1 MSTPDTT
8 LALLR
13 RLKPPSLTALAG
25 DARIMEAA
33 TTLVASYYYILPFAA
48 FIFAGNH
55 FSARQ
60 NFEPVWS
67 LAWVDVVSLEYGS
80 VVALVRLAAVAIS
93 LLGVLWYRHRAVRIL
108 VFLMLFQIHA
118 FESSFGAHNHQWN
131 LWVYTSLVFVFL
143 PDIWRPSVQGDTGR
157 RFLLAIWTAQA
168 VVALMYSMAGMQK
181 ILTGLQQHAIGEV
194 SGFSVLGFAYH
205 IAYWA
210 PRLQEEVAL
219 GLFIIAHPVAGWIP
233 FVAMIFIQFFSLW
246 VMIRVGLH
254 RIWAVVIVLFH
265 IGTYFT
271 MGISFH
277 PLILL
282 VIALFFYSPFA
293 KERYSFREFV
303 LDLPIVGQAVEWWG
317 KRRATRVTG

>member
-1 MSTPDTT
+1 MSVPDAVHAFVTY
-8 LALLR
+8 
-13 RLKPPSLTALAG
+13 LKPPSLTALSR
-25 DARIMEAA
+25 DARVMDAA
-33 TTLVASYYYILPFAA
+33 KTLVAAYYYILPFAA
-48 FIFAGNH
+48 FVFAGNH

-60 NFEPVWS
+60 NFDPVWS
-67 LAWVDVVSLEYGS
+67 IAWVDLFSLEYAS
-80 VVALVRLAAVAIS
+80 VVACVRIAAVAVS
-93 LLGVLWYRHRAVRIL
+93 LVAVMWYRHRAVRIL

-131 LWVYTSLVFVFL
+131 LWVFTSFVFVFL
-143 PDIWRPSVQGDTGR
+143 PDMWRAAVGTDVAR
-157 RFLLAIWTAQA
+157 KFLLGIWTAQA

-181 ILTGLQQHAIGEV
+181 VVTGIQQLIVGEV
-194 SGFSVLGFAYH
+194 SGFSILGFAYH

-219 GLFIIAHPVAGWIP
+219 GAYIISHPVAGWIP
-233 FVAMIFIQFFSLW
+233 FVALIFIQFFSLW
-246 VMIRVGLH
+246 VMVRVGLH

-271 MGISFH
+271 MGTSFH

-293 KERYSFREFV
+293 REGYTFREFM
-303 LDLPIVGQAVEWWG
+303 LDLPLVGQAIEWLG
-317 KRRATRVTG
+317 GRSGR